1 VLGEVL
7 RKPDK
12 GKSSGVLFGDHER
25 YVDWDG
31 RSEDPQGSPGGALRR
46 ELEAGH
52 SSPITEY
59 TITQTA
65 MKELLLGI
73 FENPVIVYTLLA
85 LVPLIFVIPF
95 ALFAVWWERK
105 ISAHMQDRLGPMRT
119 GGWHGWAQ
127 TIADILKLIQKEDII
142 PSAADRRLFKLA
154 PYIVFAGSYAAYA
167 AIPFSAA
174 YIGSEINIGLFYVIA
189 ISSIV
194 VVGLLMAGWA
204 SNNKWSL
211 FGAMRSAAQIVS
223 YEIPIALGLLA
234 VVMVAGTFDLQ
245 EINRMQSGWFW
256 NWFMFQKFP
265 FLFLAMIV
273 YFVASLAE
281 VNRTPFDIPE
291 AESELVGGY
300 HTEYGG
306 MRFALLFLSE
316 YANMFA
322 VSAVA
327 STVFLGGWNS
337 PFGSFLSGPVL
348 GFFWFLAKG
357 MAFIFVQMW
366 LRWTLPRLRVD
377 QLMYVGWKVLIPFGF
392 VIVFGVGIWTLAVR

>member
-1 VLGEVL
+1 
-7 RKPDK
+7 
-12 GKSSGVLFGDHER
+12 
-25 YVDWDG
+25 
-31 RSEDPQGSPGGALRR
+31 
-46 ELEAGH
+46 
-52 SSPITEY
+52 
-59 TITQTA
+59 
-65 MKELLLGI
+65 MKEFLLDLLHN
-73 FENPVIVYTLLA
+73 EALVYTLMAIL
-85 LVPLIFVIPF
+85 PLLWVVPF

-119 GGWHGWAQ
+119 GGYHGWAQ

-142 PSAADRRLFKLA
+142 PSAADRKLFILA
-154 PYIVFAGSYAAYA
+154 PYLVFAGSYAAYA

-174 YIGSEINIGLFYVIA
+174 YVGSGINIGLFYVIS

-223 YEIPIALGLLA
+223 YEIPVALAILA
-234 VVMVAGTFDLQ
+234 VVMVAGSFDLQ
-245 EINRMQSGWFW
+245 EINRLQSGWFW
-256 NWFMFQKFP
+256 NWFLFQKFP
-265 FLFLAMIV
+265 FLFLGSLI

-291 AESELVGGY
+291 AESELVAGY

-322 VSAVA
+322 VSAIA
-327 STVFLGGWNS
+327 ATLFLGGWNS
-337 PFGSFLSGPVL
+337 PFGEWLSGPFWGV
-348 GFFWFLAKG
+348 FWFLTKG
-357 MAFIFVQMW
+357 MTFIFVQMW

-377 QLMYVGWKVLIPFGF
+377 QLMYVGWKVLIPFAF
-392 VIVFGVGIWTLAVR
+392 VVVIGVGFWVMAVR

>member
-1 VLGEVL
+1 MREFLLEVL
-7 RKPDK
+7 QIEIL
-12 GKSSGVLFGDHER
+12 V
-25 YVDWDG
+25 Y
-31 RSEDPQGSPGGALRR
+31 ALM
-46 ELEAGH
+46 A
-52 SSPITEY
+52 
-59 TITQTA
+59 
-65 MKELLLGI
+65 
-73 FENPVIVYTLLA
+73 IVPMLW
-85 LVPLIFVIPF
+85 VVPF

-142 PSAADRRLFKLA
+142 PALADRKLFKLA
-154 PYIVFAGSYAAYA
+154 PYVVFAGSYAAYA

-174 YIGSEINIGLFYVIA
+174 YIGSNINIGLFYI
-189 ISSIV
+189 ISITSIV

-211 FGAMRSAAQIVS
+211 YGAMRAAAQIVS
-223 YEIPIALGLLA
+223 YEVPVILSILA
-234 VVMVAGTFDLQ
+234 VVMIVGTFDLQ
-245 EINRMQSGWFW
+245 EINRAQSGPFW
-256 NWFMFQKFP
+256 NWFVFQKFP
-265 FLFLAMIV
+265 FLFLAALI
-273 YFVASLAE
+273 YFLSSLAE

-306 MRFALLFLSE
+306 MRFAMLFLSE

-322 VSAVA
+322 VSAIA
-327 STVFLGGWNS
+327 ATLFFGGWNS
-337 PFGSFLSGPVL
+337 PFGETLSGPWW
-348 GFFWFLAKG
+348 GAFWFFSKG

-377 QLMYVGWKVLIPFGF
+377 QLMYVSWKVLIPFSF
-392 VIVFGVGIWTLAVR
+392 VVILGVGFWVMLSP